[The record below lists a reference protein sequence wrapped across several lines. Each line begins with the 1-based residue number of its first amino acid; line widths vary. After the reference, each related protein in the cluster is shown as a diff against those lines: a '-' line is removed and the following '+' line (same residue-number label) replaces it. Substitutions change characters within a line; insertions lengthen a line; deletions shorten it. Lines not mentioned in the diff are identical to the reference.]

1 MQGVLGGVRG
11 RGYTVVRKKV
21 HIRVSVNIY
30 SGGNFAL
37 PQDEQG
43 DWRPRGIRVN
53 SWPLLL
59 NKFLIVYSSVV
70 CKVRNFP

>member
-1 MQGVLGGVRG
+1 MTQVNAKYNIMPYKGKAWMQGVLGGVRG

-37 PQDEQG
+37 PQDE
-43 DWRPRGIRVN
+43 
-53 SWPLLL
+53 
-59 NKFLIVYSSVV
+59 
-70 CKVRNFP
+70 